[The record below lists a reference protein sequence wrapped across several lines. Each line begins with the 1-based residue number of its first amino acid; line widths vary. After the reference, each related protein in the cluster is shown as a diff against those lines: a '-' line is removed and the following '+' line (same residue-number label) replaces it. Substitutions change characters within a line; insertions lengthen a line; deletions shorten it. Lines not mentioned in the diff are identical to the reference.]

1 MMRTTGYLAMV
12 IQMDEGDPEC
22 GVIYIASG
30 AFHTAAAASA
40 ARSVRETN
48 PWLAID
54 LYTDE
59 PKADGPFDRVV
70 EFSGG
75 HRRSKVDYLAQTRF
89 RRTLYLDSD
98 TKVVADLRP
107 MFELLSR
114 FDLAIAHAHARNAG
128 RQTKIWRQ
136 EIPEAFPQHNGGV
149 ILYRGEGRAL
159 KFMEDWSDA
168 FHQAGF
174 KWDQITLR
182 ELMWTSDLAI
192 YVLPPE
198 YNIRYRK
205 YVDIWTDREAIPKI
219 MHLEDYYEEVAGNN
233 SHLKRADKGWSYF
246 ISRLK
251 KRLMGK

>member
-1 MMRTTGYLAMV
+1 MV
-12 IQMDEGDPEC
+12 IHMDEGNPEC

-30 AFHTAAAASA
+30 AFHAAAAASA

-59 PKADGPFDRVV
+59 PKTDGSFDRVV

-89 RRTLYLDSD
+89 RRTLYLDAD

-149 ILYRGEGRAL
+149 ILYRGEGKAL

-182 ELMWTSDLAI
+182 ELMWTSDLAV

-205 YVDIWTDREAIPKI
+205 YLNIWTDREAVLKI
-219 MHLEDYYEEVAGNN
+219 MHLEDYYDKVAGNN
-233 SHLKRADKGWSYF
+233 SNLKRTDQGWNHF
-246 ISRLK
+246 ISRLRK
-251 KRLMGK
+251 QLLGE

>member
-1 MMRTTGYLAMV
+1 MV
-12 IQMDEGDPEC
+12 TSMNEGNPEC
-22 GVIYIASG
+22 GVIYITSG
-30 AFHTAAAASA
+30 AFHTAAAVSA

-48 PWLAID
+48 PWLAVD

-59 PKADGPFDRVV
+59 PNVDGPFDRVV
-70 EFSGG
+70 AFSGG

-98 TKVVADLRP
+98 TRVIADLRP

-128 RQTKIWRQ
+128 RQTEIWRQ

-149 ILYRGEGRAL
+149 ILYRGEGKAL
-159 KFMEDWSDA
+159 KFMEDWSNA

-205 YVDIWTDREAIPKI
+205 YLDIWTDREAIPKI
-219 MHLEDYYEEVAGNN
+219 MHLEDYYRDVADSNTN
-233 SHLKRADKGWSYF
+233 LKRTDKGWGYF
-246 ISRLK
+246 VSRI
-251 KRLMGK
+251 KRRVLGK

>member
-1 MMRTTGYLAMV
+1 MV
-12 IQMDEGDPEC
+12 IQMDEGNPES
-22 GVIYIASG
+22 GVIYITSG
-30 AFHTAAAASA
+30 AFHTAAAVAA

-75 HRRSKVDYLAQTRF
+75 HHRSKVDYLAKTRF

-98 TKVVADLRP
+98 TRVVADLTP

-136 EIPEAFPQHNGGV
+136 EIPDAFPQHNGGV
-149 ILYRGEGRAL
+149 ILYRGEGKAI
-159 KFMEDWSDA
+159 KFMQDWSDA

-182 ELMWTSDLAI
+182 EMMWTSDLAI

-205 YVDIWTDREAIPKI
+205 YLDVWTDREATPKI
-219 MHLEDYYEEVAGNN
+219 MHLEDYYEEVAG
-233 SHLKRADKGWSYF
+233 SAAPLKRKDKGWRYF
-246 ISRLK
+246 VSRLEK
-251 KRLMGK
+251 GLSG

>member
-1 MMRTTGYLAMV
+1 MTETA
-12 IQMDEGDPEC
+12 PEC

-30 AFHTAAAASA
+30 KFHTQAAAAA

-54 LYTDE
+54 LFTDE
-59 PKADGPFDRVV
+59 PALGGPFDRIVPF
-70 EFSGG
+70 EGG
-75 HRRSKVDYLAQTRF
+75 HLRSKVDYLAATRF

-98 TKVVADLRP
+98 TRVVADLRP

-128 RQTKIWRQ
+128 RQTEIWRQ

-149 ILYRGEGRAL
+149 ILYRGEGKALEFMKSWRRAYHEA
-159 KFMEDWSDA
+159 K
-168 FHQAGF
+168 F
-174 KWDQITLR
+174 KWDQVTLR

-198 YNIRYRK
+198 YNVRYRK
-205 YVDIWTDREAIPKI
+205 YLEVWTEREAVPKI
-219 MHLEDYYEEVAGNN
+219 LHLQDYYDDLAKTPGAA
-233 SHLKRADKGWSYF
+233 RRTDT
-246 ISRLK
+246 RLVNIWAK
-251 KRLMGK
+251 WRRKLGL

>member
-1 MMRTTGYLAMV
+1 MTRITGCFLMV
-12 IQMDEGDPEC
+12 NPMNERNPEC
-22 GVIYIASG
+22 GVIYVTSG
-30 AFHTAAAASA
+30 AFHTAAAVTA

-54 LYTDE
+54 LFTDE
-59 PKADGPFDRVV
+59 PNMDGPFDRVV
-70 EFSGG
+70 AFSGG
-75 HRRSKVDYLAQTRF
+75 HRRSKVDYLSRTRF

-107 MFELLSR
+107 MFDLLSR

-128 RQTKIWRQ
+128 RQTEIWRQ

-149 ILYRGEGRAL
+149 ILYRGEGKAL
-159 KFMEDWSDA
+159 KFMEDWSNA

-205 YVDIWTDREAIPKI
+205 YLDIWTDREAIPKI
-219 MHLEDYYEEVAGNN
+219 MHLEDYYHEVADSNT
-233 SHLKRADKGWSYF
+233 HLKRTDKGWGNF

-251 KRLMGK
+251 RRVLGK